1 METKDRSIIGVITGR
16 AEKQEKA
23 MKNSIAAA
31 VIAASLWAGTAQAQ
45 ITVGFVTSQSGPGS
59 SIGVLYDRGM
69 KAAVEYASSVGTEK
83 IKFIQLDDGSD
94 PSAATRNARKLVEE
108 NKVDLLIGTAT
119 APSSI
124 AMVAVANELKVP
136 MISISPITVPAT
148 ESGDRW
154 AIAMPQ
160 PPSLMVKVVVDRMK
174 RDGIKNF
181 AYIGFSDAW
190 GDLVYNGAQKPAEAD
205 GLKILT
211 NERYAR
217 TDTSVTGQVLK
228 MLATKPDAVLL
239 GGSATQGALPPL
251 ALAERGYK
259 GPLYGTPALLNTD
272 FIRVGGKAVEGVQ
285 VSAGPVIVAEQ
296 LPDTHFS
303 KKISM
308 EFRGAYQK
316 ANGMPTS
323 DGFSAYSFDAWL
335 VFLDAAKRAMATA
348 KPGTPEFRV
357 ALKNAMFTTKD
368 LVGTHAIY
376 NFKPGESYG
385 VDDRSLV
392 LVRLVNGQ
400 WKYEP

>member
-1 METKDRSIIGVITGR
+1 MRKI
-16 AEKQEKA
+16 
-23 MKNSIAAA
+23 IAATLA
-31 VIAASLWAGTAQAQ
+31 VASLGIGIGTAQAE

-69 KAAVEYASSVGTEK
+69 KAAVEYASSIGEEK

-119 APSSI
+119 APSTI
-124 AMVAVANELKVP
+124 AMAAVANELKVP
-136 MISISPITVPAT
+136 MIAISPITVPTAD
-148 ESGDRW
+148 SGDRW

-190 GDLVYNGAQKPAEAD
+190 GDLVYNGAQKPAEAN
-205 GLKILT
+205 GMKILT

-228 MLATKPDAVLL
+228 IMATKPDAVLL

-251 ALAERGYK
+251 TLAERGYK
-259 GPLYGTPALLNTD
+259 GPLYGTPALLNAD
-272 FIRVGGKAVEGVQ
+272 FIRVGGKVVEGVL

-296 LPDTHFS
+296 LPDSHFS

-308 EFRGAYQK
+308 DFRAAYQK
-316 ANGMPTS
+316 ANGMPTT

-348 KPGTPEFRV
+348 KPGTPEFRT
-357 ALKNAMFTTKD
+357 ALKNAIFTTKD

-385 VDDRSLV
+385 VDERSLV
-392 LVRLVNGQ
+392 LVRLADGK

>member
-1 METKDRSIIGVITGR
+1 
-16 AEKQEKA
+16 

-31 VIAASLWAGTAQAQ
+31 VVAASLGFATAAQAE
-45 ITVGFVTSQSGPGS
+45 ITVGFITSQSGPGS

-69 KAAVEYASSVGTEK
+69 KAAVEYASQVGAEK
-83 IKFIQLDDGSD
+83 VKLIQLDDGSD

-108 NKVDLLIGTAT
+108 NKVDLLIGTST
-119 APSSI
+119 AASTS
-124 AMVAVANELKVP
+124 AMVPIANELKVP
-136 MISISPITVPAT
+136 MIAISPISVAANDA
-148 ESGDRW
+148 GDRW
-154 AIAMPQ
+154 AIVMPQ
-160 PPSLMVKVVVDRMK
+160 PPTLMVKVVVDRMK
-174 RDGIKNF
+174 RDGVKQF

-205 GLKILT
+205 GLKMLT

-228 MLATKPDAVLL
+228 MMAAKPDAVLL
-239 GGSATQGALPPL
+239 GGAATQGALPPL

-272 FIRVGGKAVEGVQ
+272 FIRVGGKSVEGVQ
-285 VSAGPVIVAEQ
+285 VSAGPVVVAEQ

-308 EFRGAYQK
+308 DFRAAYQK
-316 ANGMPTS
+316 ANGGPTS
-323 DGFSAYSFDAWL
+323 DAFSAYSFDAWL
-335 VFLDAAKRAMATA
+335 VFLDAAKRAMATGA

-357 ALKNAMFTTKD
+357 ALKNAIFSTKD

-376 NFKPGESYG
+376 NYKPSDSYG
-385 VDDRSLV
+385 VDERSLV
-392 LVRLVNGQ
+392 MVRLVNGQ

>member
-1 METKDRSIIGVITGR
+1 
-16 AEKQEKA
+16 
-23 MKNSIAAA
+23 MKNSIVAT
-31 VIAASLWAGTAQAQ
+31 VVAASLGIASAAQAE
-45 ITVGFVTSQSGPGS
+45 ITVGFITSQSGPGS

-69 KAAVEYASSVGTEK
+69 KAAVEYASSIGAEK
-83 IKFIQLDDGSD
+83 IKLIQLDDGSD

-108 NKVDLLIGTAT
+108 SKVDLLIGTAT
-119 APSSI
+119 AASTS
-124 AMVAVANELKVP
+124 AMVPIANELKVP
-136 MISISPITVPAT
+136 MIAISPISVAANDA
-148 ESGDRW
+148 GDRW
-154 AIAMPQ
+154 AIVMPQ
-160 PPSLMVKVVVDRMK
+160 PPTLMVKVVVDRMK
-174 RDGIKNF
+174 RDGVKQF
-181 AYIGFSDAW
+181 AYVGFSDAW

-228 MLATKPDAVLL
+228 MMSTKPDAVLL
-239 GGSATQGALPPL
+239 GGAATQGALPPL

-259 GPLYGTPALLNTD
+259 GPLYGTPALLNAD

-296 LPDTHFS
+296 LPDSHFS

-308 EFRGAYQK
+308 EFRAAYQK
-316 ANGMPTS
+316 ANGTATT

-335 VFLDAAKRAMATA
+335 VFLDAAKRAMATGA

-357 ALKNAMFTTKD
+357 ALRNAIFSTKD

-376 NFKPGESYG
+376 NYKPSDSYG
-385 VDDRSLV
+385 VDERALV
-392 LVRLVNGQ
+392 MVRLVNGQ

>member
-1 METKDRSIIGVITGR
+1 MGMKTSIT
-16 AEKQEKA
+16 
-23 MKNSIAAA
+23 AA
-31 VIAASLWAGTAQAQ
+31 VLAACLGVAGTAQAQ

-59 SIGVLYDRGM
+59 SIGVLYDRGI
-69 KAAVEYASSVGTEK
+69 KAAAEYAMSVGEEK
-83 IKFIQLDDGSD
+83 IKLIQLDDGSD
-94 PSAATRNARKLVEE
+94 PSTATRNARKLVEE

-148 ESGDRW
+148 EAGDRW

-174 RDGIKNF
+174 RNGVKNF

-259 GPLYGTPALLNTD
+259 GPLYGTPALLNAD
-272 FIRVGGKAVEGVQ
+272 FIRVGGKAVEGVT

-296 LPDTHFS
+296 LPDQHFS

-308 EFRGAYQK
+308 DFRAAYQK
-316 ANGMPTS
+316 ANGMATT

-335 VFLDAAKRAMATA
+335 VFLDAAKRAMASGA
-348 KPGTPEFRV
+348 KPGTPEFRT
-357 ALKNAMFTTKD
+357 ALKTAMFTTKD
-368 LVGTHAIY
+368 LVGTHAVY

-385 VDDRSLV
+385 VDERSLV
-392 LVRLVNGQ
+392 LVRLEGGQ
-400 WKYEP
+400 WKYQP

>member
-1 METKDRSIIGVITGR
+1 MKTSIT
-16 AEKQEKA
+16 
-23 MKNSIAAA
+23 AA
-31 VIAASLWAGTAQAQ
+31 VLAASLGLAGAAQAQ

-59 SIGVLYDRGM
+59 SIGVLYDRGI
-69 KAAVEYASSVGTEK
+69 KAAAEYAMSVGAEK
-83 IKFIQLDDGSD
+83 IKLIQLDDGSD
-94 PSAATRNARKLVEE
+94 PSTATRNARKLIEE

-205 GLKILT
+205 GLKVLT

-228 MLATKPDAVLL
+228 MMATKPDAVLL

-259 GPLYGTPALLNTD
+259 GPLYGTPALLNAD
-272 FIRVGGKAVEGVQ
+272 FIRVGGKAVEGVV

-296 LPDTHFS
+296 LPDQHFS

-308 EFRGAYQK
+308 DFRAAYQK
-316 ANGMPTS
+316 ANGMATT

-335 VFLDAAKRAMATA
+335 VFLDAAKRAMATGA
-348 KPGTPEFRV
+348 KPGTPEFRT

-368 LVGTHAIY
+368 LVGTHAVY

-385 VDDRSLV
+385 VDERSLV
-392 LVRLVNGQ
+392 LVRLEGGQ
-400 WKYEP
+400 WKYQP

>member
-1 METKDRSIIGVITGR
+1 
-16 AEKQEKA
+16 
-23 MKNSIAAA
+23 MKNSIVAA
-31 VIAASLWAGTAQAQ
+31 VVAASLGMATAAQAE
-45 ITVGFVTSQSGPGS
+45 ITVGFITSQSGPGS

-69 KAAVEYASSVGTEK
+69 KAAVEYASSIGAEK
-83 IKFIQLDDGSD
+83 IKLIQLDDGSD

-108 NKVDLLIGTAT
+108 NKVDLLIGTST
-119 APSSI
+119 AASTS
-124 AMVAVANELKVP
+124 AMVPIANELKVP
-136 MISISPITVPAT
+136 MIAISPISVAANDA
-148 ESGDRW
+148 GDRW
-154 AIAMPQ
+154 AIVMPQ
-160 PPSLMVKVVVDRMK
+160 PPTLMVKVVVDRMK
-174 RDGIKNF
+174 RDGVKQF

-228 MLATKPDAVLL
+228 MMATKPDAVLL
-239 GGSATQGALPPL
+239 GGAATQGALPPL
-251 ALAERGYK
+251 ALTERGYK
-259 GPLYGTPALLNTD
+259 APLYGTPALLNTD
-272 FIRVGGKAVEGVQ
+272 FIRVGGKSVEGVQ

-296 LPDTHFS
+296 LPDSHFS

-308 EFRGAYQK
+308 DFRAAYQK
-316 ANGMPTS
+316 ANGVPTS

-335 VFLDAAKRAMATA
+335 VFLDAAKRAMATGA

-357 ALKNAMFTTKD
+357 ALKNAIFSTKD

-376 NFKPGESYG
+376 NYKPTDSYG
-385 VDDRSLV
+385 VDERALV
-392 LVRLVNGQ
+392 MVRLVNGQ

>member
-1 METKDRSIIGVITGR
+1 
-16 AEKQEKA
+16 

-31 VIAASLWAGTAQAQ
+31 LVVASLGLGTAAQAQ
-45 ITVGFVTSQSGPGS
+45 ITVGFVTSQSGPAS
-59 SIGVLYDRGM
+59 SIGLLYDRGM
-69 KAAVEYASSVGTEK
+69 KAALEYATSVGDEK
-83 IKFIQLDDGSD
+83 VKVIQLDDGSD
-94 PSAATRNARKLVEE
+94 PSTATRNARKLIEE

-119 APSSI
+119 AASSN

-136 MISISPITVPAT
+136 LLSISPITVSPSDNG
-148 ESGDRW
+148 ERW
-154 AIAMPQ
+154 AICIPQ
-160 PPSLMVKVVVDRMK
+160 PPGLMVKVVVDRMQ
-174 RDGIKNF
+174 RDGIKKVAF
-181 AYIGFSDAW
+181 IGFSDAW

-205 GLKILT
+205 GIKILT

-228 MLATKPDAVLL
+228 MLATHPDAVLL

-272 FIRVGGKAVEGVQ
+272 FVRVGGKAVDGVQ

-308 EFRGAYQK
+308 TFRDAYQK
-316 ANGMPTS
+316 ANGAQPT
-323 DGFSAYSFDAWL
+323 DGFSAYSFDSWL
-335 VFLDAAKRAMATA
+335 IFMDAAKRAMAKA

-357 ALKNAMFTTKD
+357 ALKDAIFATKD

-385 VDDRSLV
+385 VDERSLV
-392 LVRLVNGQ
+392 LVRLANGQ

>member
-1 METKDRSIIGVITGR
+1 
-16 AEKQEKA
+16 
-23 MKNSIAAA
+23 MKNSILAA
-31 VIAASLWAGTAQAQ
+31 VLVASLGVGSAAQAE
-45 ITVGFVTSQSGPGS
+45 ITVGFITSQSGPGS

-69 KAAVEYASSVGTEK
+69 KAAVEFASSVGAEK
-83 IKFIQLDDGSD
+83 IKLIQLDDGSD

-108 NKVDLLIGTAT
+108 NKVDLLIGTST
-119 APSSI
+119 AASTS
-124 AMVAVANELKVP
+124 AMVPIANELKVP
-136 MISISPITVPAT
+136 MIAISPISVAANDA
-148 ESGDRW
+148 GDRW
-154 AIAMPQ
+154 AIVMPQ
-160 PPSLMVKVVVDRMK
+160 PPTLMVKVVVDRMK
-174 RDGIKNF
+174 RDGVKQF

-228 MLATKPDAVLL
+228 MIATKPDAVLL
-239 GGSATQGALPPL
+239 GGAATQGALPPL
-251 ALAERGYK
+251 ALTERGYK

-272 FIRVGGKAVEGVQ
+272 FIRVGGKSVEGVQ

-296 LPDTHFS
+296 LPDSHFS

-308 EFRGAYQK
+308 DFRAAYQK
-316 ANGMPTS
+316 ANGTPTS

-335 VFLDAAKRAMATA
+335 VFLDAAKRAMATGA

-357 ALKNAMFTTKD
+357 ALKNAIFSTKD

-376 NFKPGESYG
+376 NYKPSDSYG
-385 VDDRSLV
+385 VDERALV
-392 LVRLVNGQ
+392 MVRLVNGQ

>member
-1 METKDRSIIGVITGR
+1 
-16 AEKQEKA
+16 
-23 MKNSIAAA
+23 MKNSIVAA
-31 VIAASLWAGTAQAQ
+31 VVAASLGIATAAQAE
-45 ITVGFVTSQSGPGS
+45 ITVGFITSQSGPGS

-69 KAAVEYASSVGTEK
+69 KAAVEFASSIGAEK
-83 IKFIQLDDGSD
+83 IKLIQLDDGSD

-108 NKVDLLIGTAT
+108 SKVDLLIGTAT
-119 APSSI
+119 AASTS
-124 AMVAVANELKVP
+124 AMVPIANELKVP
-136 MISISPITVPAT
+136 MIAISPISVAAND
-148 ESGDRW
+148 SGDRW
-154 AIAMPQ
+154 AIVIPQ
-160 PPSLMVKVVVDRMK
+160 PPTLMVKVVVDRMK
-174 RDGIKNF
+174 RDGVKQF

-228 MLATKPDAVLL
+228 MMATKPDAVLL
-239 GGSATQGALPPL
+239 GGAATQGALPPL

-272 FIRVGGKAVEGVQ
+272 FIRVGGKSVEGVQ
-285 VSAGPVIVAEQ
+285 VSGGPVIVAEQ
-296 LPDTHFS
+296 LPDSHFS

-308 EFRGAYQK
+308 DFRAAYQK
-316 ANGMPTS
+316 ANGVPTS

-335 VFLDAAKRAMATA
+335 VFLDAAKRAMATGA

-357 ALKNAMFTTKD
+357 ALKNAIFSTKD

-376 NFKPGESYG
+376 NYKPSDSYG
-385 VDDRSLV
+385 VDERALV
-392 LVRLVNGQ
+392 MVRLVNGQ

>member
-1 METKDRSIIGVITGR
+1 
-16 AEKQEKA
+16 
-23 MKNSIAAA
+23 MKNSIVAA
-31 VIAASLWAGTAQAQ
+31 VVVASLGMATAAQAE
-45 ITVGFVTSQSGPGS
+45 ITVGFITSQSGPGS

-69 KAAVEYASSVGTEK
+69 KAAVEYASSIGAEK
-83 IKFIQLDDGSD
+83 IKLIQLDDGSD

-108 NKVDLLIGTAT
+108 NKVDLLIGTST
-119 APSSI
+119 AASTS
-124 AMVAVANELKVP
+124 AMVPIANELKVP
-136 MISISPITVPAT
+136 MIAISPISVAANDA
-148 ESGDRW
+148 GDRW
-154 AIAMPQ
+154 AIVMPQ
-160 PPSLMVKVVVDRMK
+160 PPTLMVKVVVDRMK
-174 RDGIKNF
+174 RDGVKQF

-228 MLATKPDAVLL
+228 MMATKPDAVLL
-239 GGSATQGALPPL
+239 GGAATQGALPPL

-272 FIRVGGKAVEGVQ
+272 FIRVGGKSVEGVQ

-296 LPDTHFS
+296 LPDSHFS

-308 EFRGAYQK
+308 DFRAAYQK

-335 VFLDAAKRAMATA
+335 VFLDAAKRAMATGA

-357 ALKNAMFTTKD
+357 ALKNAIFSTKD

-376 NFKPGESYG
+376 NYKPTDSYG
-385 VDDRSLV
+385 VDERALV
-392 LVRLVNGQ
+392 MVRLVNGQ

>member
-1 METKDRSIIGVITGR
+1 
-16 AEKQEKA
+16 
-23 MKNSIAAA
+23 MKNSIVAA
-31 VIAASLWAGTAQAQ
+31 VVAASLGIATAAQAE
-45 ITVGFVTSQSGPGS
+45 ITVGFITSQSGPGS

-69 KAAVEYASSVGTEK
+69 KAAVEYASSIGAEK
-83 IKFIQLDDGSD
+83 IKLIQLDDGSD

-119 APSSI
+119 AASTS
-124 AMVAVANELKVP
+124 AMVPIANELKVP
-136 MISISPITVPAT
+136 MIAISPISVAANDA
-148 ESGDRW
+148 GDRW
-154 AIAMPQ
+154 AIVMPQ
-160 PPSLMVKVVVDRMK
+160 PPTLMVKVVVDRMK
-174 RDGIKNF
+174 RDGVKQF

-228 MLATKPDAVLL
+228 MMATKPDAVLL
-239 GGSATQGALPPL
+239 GGAATQGALPPL

-259 GPLYGTPALLNTD
+259 GPLYGTPALLNAD
-272 FIRVGGKAVEGVQ
+272 FIRVGGKSVEGVQ

-296 LPDTHFS
+296 LPDSHFS

-308 EFRGAYQK
+308 DFRAAYQK

-335 VFLDAAKRAMATA
+335 VFLDAAKRAMATGA

-357 ALKNAMFTTKD
+357 ALKNAIFSTKD

-376 NFKPGESYG
+376 NYKPSDSYG
-385 VDDRSLV
+385 VDERALV
-392 LVRLVNGQ
+392 MVRLVNGQ

>member
-1 METKDRSIIGVITGR
+1 MKSSII
-16 AEKQEKA
+16 
-23 MKNSIAAA
+23 AA
-31 VIAASLWAGTAQAQ
+31 VVAACLGWAGSAEAQ

-59 SIGVLYDRGM
+59 SIGVLYDKGM
-69 KAAVEYASSVGTEK
+69 KAAAQYAMSVGDQK
-83 IKFIQLDDGSD
+83 VKLIQLDDNSD
-94 PSAATRNARKLVEE
+94 PTTAASNARKLVQE

-124 AMVAVANELKVP
+124 AMVQVANELKVP
-136 MISISPITVPAT
+136 MISISPITVPTA
-148 ESGDRW
+148 EGGDRW

-174 RDGIKNF
+174 RDGIKKF

-190 GDLVYNGAQKPAEAD
+190 GDLVYNGAQKPAQDD

-228 MLATKPDAVLL
+228 MLAAHPDAVLL

-259 GPLYGTPALLNTD
+259 GPLYGTPALLNAD
-272 FIRVGGKAVEGVQ
+272 FIRVGSKAVEGVL

-296 LPDTHFS
+296 LPDSHFS

-308 EFRGAYQK
+308 AFRDAYQK
-316 ANGMPTS
+316 ANGVPTT

-335 VFLDAAKRAMATA
+335 VFLDAAKRALATA
-348 KPGTPEFRV
+348 KPGTPEFRA
-357 ALKNAMFTTKD
+357 ALKTAMFTTKD

-385 VDDRSLV
+385 VDERGLV
-392 LVRLVNGQ
+392 LVRLVDGK

>member
-1 METKDRSIIGVITGR
+1 MKHSII
-16 AEKQEKA
+16 
-23 MKNSIAAA
+23 AATI
-31 VIAASLWAGTAQAQ
+31 VAASLALGTAAQAE

-59 SIGVLYDRGM
+59 SIGVLYDRGI
-69 KAAVEYASSVGTEK
+69 KAAAEYASAVGAEK
-83 IKFIQLDDGSD
+83 IKLIQLDDGSD

-148 ESGDRW
+148 DSGDRW

-160 PPSLMVKVVVDRMK
+160 PPSLMVKVAVDRMK
-174 RDGIKNF
+174 RNGIKNF

-205 GLKILT
+205 GMKILT

-228 MLATKPDAVLL
+228 ILATKPDAVLL

-259 GPLYGTPALLNTD
+259 GPLYGTPSLLNAD

-296 LPDTHFS
+296 LPDDHFS
-303 KKISM
+303 KKISLA
-308 EFRGAYQK
+308 FREAYQK
-316 ANGMPTS
+316 ANGMPTT

-335 VFLDAAKRAMATA
+335 VFLDAAKRAMATGA
-348 KPGTPEFRV
+348 KPGTPEFRT
-357 ALKNAMFTTKD
+357 ALKNAIFTTKD
-368 LVGTHAIY
+368 LAGTHAIY
-376 NFKPGESYG
+376 NFKPGDSYG
-385 VDDRSLV
+385 VDDRALV
-392 LVRLVNGQ
+392 MVRLVNGQ

>member
-1 METKDRSIIGVITGR
+1 MNSVLRVAAIVAATSLAAGAAH
-16 AEKQEKA
+16 AE
-23 MKNSIAAA
+23 
-31 VIAASLWAGTAQAQ
+31 
-45 ITVGFVTSQSGPGS
+45 ITVGFVTSLSGPGS

-69 KAAVEYASSVGTEK
+69 KAALEYAASVGDQK
-83 IKFIQLDDGSD
+83 IKLIQLDDGSD

-148 ESGDRW
+148 ETGERW
-154 AIAMPQ
+154 GIAVPQ
-160 PPSLMVKVVVDRMK
+160 PPSLMVKVVIDRMK
-174 RDGIKNF
+174 RDGIKKF

-205 GLKILT
+205 GIKILT

-228 MLATKPDAVLL
+228 MIATHPDAVLL

-259 GPLYGTPALLNTD
+259 GPLYGTPALLNAD
-272 FIRVGGKAVEGVQ
+272 FVRVGGKAVEGVL

-308 EFRGAYQK
+308 AFRAAHEK
-316 ANGMPTS
+316 ANNVAPS

-335 VFLDAAKRAMATA
+335 IFMDAAKRAMATA
-348 KPGTPEFRV
+348 KPGTPEFRT
-357 ALKNAMFTTKD
+357 ALRDAIFTTKD

-385 VDDRSLV
+385 VDERGLV
-392 LVRLVNGQ
+392 LVRLVNGK

>member
-1 METKDRSIIGVITGR
+1 MKTSIT
-16 AEKQEKA
+16 
-23 MKNSIAAA
+23 AA
-31 VIAASLWAGTAQAQ
+31 VLAASLGLAGVAQAQ

-69 KAAVEYASSVGTEK
+69 KAAAEYAMSVGAEK
-83 IKFIQLDDGSD
+83 IKLIQLDDGSD
-94 PSAATRNARKLVEE
+94 PSTATRNARKLVEE

-148 ESGDRW
+148 EAGDRW

-205 GLKILT
+205 GLKVLT

-228 MLATKPDAVLL
+228 MMATKPDAVLL

-259 GPLYGTPALLNTD
+259 GPLYGTPALLNAD
-272 FIRVGGKAVEGVQ
+272 FIRVGGKAVEGVR

-296 LPDTHFS
+296 LPDSHFS

-308 EFRGAYQK
+308 EFRAAYQK
-316 ANGMPTS
+316 ANGVPTT

-348 KPGTPEFRV
+348 KPGTPEFRA
-357 ALKNAMFTTKD
+357 ALKNAIFRTKD

-376 NFKPGESYG
+376 NYGPTDSYG
-385 VDDRSLV
+385 VDERSLV
-392 LVRLVNGQ
+392 LVKLANGQ

>member
-1 METKDRSIIGVITGR
+1 MKSSII
-16 AEKQEKA
+16 
-23 MKNSIAAA
+23 AA
-31 VIAASLWAGTAQAQ
+31 VVAACLGMAGLSGTAEAQ

-59 SIGVLYDRGM
+59 SIGVLYDHGM
-69 KAAVEYASSVGTEK
+69 KAAAQYAMSVGGEK
-83 IKFIQLDDGSD
+83 INLIQLDDNSD
-94 PSAATRNARKLVEE
+94 PSTATRNARKLVEE

-124 AMVAVANELKVP
+124 AMVSVANELKVP
-136 MISISPITVPAT
+136 MISISPITVPAA
-148 ESGDRW
+148 EGGDRW

-174 RDGIKNF
+174 RDGVKKF

-190 GDLVYNGAQKPAEAD
+190 GDLVYNGAQKPALDD

-228 MLATKPDAVLL
+228 ILATHPDAVLL

-251 ALAERGYK
+251 TLAERGYK
-259 GPLYGTPALLNTD
+259 GPLYGTPALLNAD
-272 FIRVGGKAVEGVQ
+272 FIRVGGKAVEGVL

-296 LPDTHFS
+296 LPESHFS

-308 EFRGAYQK
+308 AFRDAYQK
-316 ANGMPTS
+316 ANGVPTT

-335 VFLDAAKRAMATA
+335 VFLDAAKRALATA
-348 KPGTPEFRV
+348 KPGTPEFRA
-357 ALKNAMFTTKD
+357 ALKNAMFSTKD

-385 VDDRSLV
+385 VDERSLV
-392 LVRLVNGQ
+392 LVRLMDGK
-400 WKYEP
+400 WKYQP

>member
-1 METKDRSIIGVITGR
+1 
-16 AEKQEKA
+16 
-23 MKNSIAAA
+23 MKHSIAAA
-31 VIAASLWAGTAQAQ
+31 IVAASLAAGTAQAQ
-45 ITVGFVTSQSGPGS
+45 VTVGFVTSQSGPGS

-69 KAAVEYASSVGTEK
+69 KAAVEYANSIGAEK
-83 IKFIQLDDGSD
+83 IKLIQLDDGSD

-148 ESGDRW
+148 DTGDRW

-174 RDGIKNF
+174 RDGVKNF

-228 MLATKPDAVLL
+228 MLATKPEAVLL

-259 GPLYGTPALLNTD
+259 GPLYGTPALLNAD
-272 FIRVGGKAVEGVQ
+272 FIRVGGKAVEGVK
-285 VSAGPVIVAEQ
+285 VSAGPVIV
-296 LPDTHFS
+296 D
-303 KKISM
+303 
-308 EFRGAYQK
+308 FRAAYQK
-316 ANGMPTS
+316 ANGMATT

-357 ALKNAMFTTKD
+357 ALKNAIFSTKD
-368 LVGTHAIY
+368 LVGTHAVY
-376 NFKPGESYG
+376 TFKPGESYG
-385 VDDRSLV
+385 VDERSLV

>member
-1 METKDRSIIGVITGR
+1 MKSILR
-16 AEKQEKA
+16 
-23 MKNSIAAA
+23 IAATI
-31 VIAASLWAGTAQAQ
+31 VGISLVAGPAHAE
-45 ITVGFVTSQSGPGS
+45 ITVGFVTSLSGPGS

-69 KAAVEYASSVGTEK
+69 KAALEYASSVSGEK
-83 IKFIQLDDGSD
+83 IKLIQLDDGSD

-108 NKVDLLIGTAT
+108 NKVDLVIGTAT

-148 ESGDRW
+148 DSGERW
-154 AIAMPQ
+154 GIAVPQ
-160 PPSLMVKVVVDRMK
+160 PPSLMVKVVVDRMQ
-174 RDGIKNF
+174 RDGIKKVAF
-181 AYIGFSDAW
+181 IGFSDAW

-205 GLKILT
+205 GIKILT

-228 MLATKPDAVLL
+228 MLATHPDAVLL

-259 GPLYGTPALLNTD
+259 GPLYGTPALLNAD
-272 FIRVGGKAVEGVQ
+272 FVRVGGKAVEGVL

-296 LPDTHFS
+296 LPDSHFS
-303 KKISM
+303 KQISM
-308 EFRGAYQK
+308 AFRAAYEK
-316 ANGMPTS
+316 ANGVATT

-335 VFLDAAKRAMATA
+335 IFMDAAKRSLATA
-348 KPGTPEFRV
+348 KPGTPEFRT
-357 ALKNAMFTTKD
+357 ALRNAIFTTKD

>member
-1 METKDRSIIGVITGR
+1 MRKI
-16 AEKQEKA
+16 
-23 MKNSIAAA
+23 IAATLA
-31 VIAASLWAGTAQAQ
+31 VASLGIGIGTAQAE

-69 KAAVEYASSVGTEK
+69 KAAVEYASSIGEEK

-119 APSSI
+119 APSTI
-124 AMVAVANELKVP
+124 AMAAVANELKVP
-136 MISISPITVPAT
+136 MIAISPITVPTAD
-148 ESGDRW
+148 SGDRW

-205 GLKILT
+205 GMKILT

-228 MLATKPDAVLL
+228 IMATKPDAVLL

-251 ALAERGYK
+251 TLAERGYK
-259 GPLYGTPALLNTD
+259 GPLYGTPALLNAD
-272 FIRVGGKAVEGVQ
+272 FIRVGGKVVEGVL

-296 LPDTHFS
+296 LPDSHFS

-308 EFRGAYQK
+308 DFRAAYQK
-316 ANGMPTS
+316 ANGMATT

-348 KPGTPEFRV
+348 KPGTPEFRT
-357 ALKNAMFTTKD
+357 ALKNAIFTTKD

-385 VDDRSLV
+385 VDERSLV
-392 LVRLVNGQ
+392 LVRLADGK